1 MLGRGLALLPRDQI
15 VVATK
20 VGRYGS
26 GFDFRWGPLPP
37 PCSMG
42 LLYVSSLMP
51 ILLAYTHYF
60 THILFG
66 YPASASLRCQPARL
80 QRRAC
85 DRQRARVAG
94 PPAAHLRGPH
104 PMPRH
109 RVYPAG
115 PGGVGQLHRP
125 KAPAQCHWCLA
136 GSTACCLQR
145 SLPVLPELLDHWLLL
160 LPACMPAC
168 PPSCPLP
175 AALLCPAL
183 QIVNETLPALQ
194 RLKEEGLVRHIGI
207 TGLPLKVYR
216 YVLDR
221 CGGALDLARAGPDM
235 TSHL

>member
-1 MLGRGLALLPRDQI
+1 
-15 VVATK
+15 
-20 VGRYGS
+20 
-26 GFDFRWGPLPP
+26 
-37 PCSMG
+37 
-42 LLYVSSLMP
+42 
-51 ILLAYTHYF
+51 
-60 THILFG
+60 
-66 YPASASLRCQPARL
+66 
-80 QRRAC
+80 
-85 DRQRARVAG
+85 
-94 PPAAHLRGPH
+94 
-104 PMPRH
+104 
-109 RVYPAG
+109 
-115 PGGVGQLHRP
+115 VGQLHRP